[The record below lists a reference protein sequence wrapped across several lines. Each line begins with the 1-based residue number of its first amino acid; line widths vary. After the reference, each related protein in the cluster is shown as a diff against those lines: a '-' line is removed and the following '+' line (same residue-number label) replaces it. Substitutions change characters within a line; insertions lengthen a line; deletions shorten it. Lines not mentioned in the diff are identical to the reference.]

1 MGWEAEGGG
10 GGQREGGA
18 GREAAEGGGLWGN
31 AYKQLHMGGKQGGI
45 MGEGRRRGVR
55 GWGWGGD
62 RVWGCAYI
70 TTT

>member
-31 AYKQLHMGGKQGGI
+31 AYKQLHMGDNGGGTQKGCKGVGMGRGQGLG
-45 MGEGRRRGVR
+45 MRLHNN
-55 GWGWGGD
+55 
-62 RVWGCAYI
+62 YI